1 MRSSAGDVLAL
12 ERIFLGAQLTESPGT
27 KGIAALWGR
36 VRPSSQ
42 PTKPQVTV
50 AKSNPNVVRLE
61 KTDGGRYFPP

>member
-12 ERIFLGAQLTESPGT
+12 ERIFPGAQLTEGPGM

-42 PTKPQVTV
+42 PTKPGD
-50 AKSNPNVVRLE
+50 R
-61 KTDGGRYFPP
+61 R